1 MNVLTV
7 LTAAAAL
14 SPILGSWHGELK
26 ISPQTSLNIV
36 LHFQNDSTATL
47 DSPDQGATGIPANL
61 LHLSADSVSVAV
73 PQIAMTY
80 RGRLNAGK
88 LVGTFS
94 QGGLSLPLEMDPG
107 ELKLD
112 RPQTPQPPFPYS
124 TRECYIEIPTDSTT
138 LAATLTLPDNYNADT
153 PAMLLISGS
162 GAQNRDEELF
172 GHKPF
177 AVLADRLARAGI
189 ASLRYDDRGTGQTV
203 SAHTDV
209 TTARLTLDA
218 AEALDFLRRQGFR
231 KTGVLGHSEGG
242 MIAFLMA
249 ADSSLKARP
258 DFIVTLGAPAL
269 DGTSVV
275 LDQME
280 SGLKT
285 LGATS
290 ADIEQFKGV
299 MWQTLGSFSRG
310 DGTDLTAIFDSAR
323 PGRTSTSFL
332 MNAVYDQTRQ
342 TLPGMDSQ
350 WMRYFLALDP
360 ASAISKT
367 HCPAL
372 VLYGEKDTQV
382 RPSLHRPLMEKLAPS
397 ADIRTYPGLNHL
409 MQPCE
414 TGTAEEYPRIAITI
428 DEQVLSDIASG
439 ILQMAK

>member
-1 MNVLTV
+1 MTVLTV

-26 ISPQTSLNIV
+26 ISPQTALNIV
-36 LHFQNDSTATL
+36 LNFPNDSTATL
-47 DSPDQGATGIPANL
+47 DSPDQGVTDIPANL
-61 LHLSADSVSVAV
+61 LYLSADSVSMAV

-80 RGRLNAGK
+80 RGRLHDDK

-94 QGGLSLPLEMDPG
+94 QGGLSLPLELNRG

-124 TRECYIEIPTDSTT
+124 TRECSIEIPADSTV

-153 PAMLLISGS
+153 PAILFISGS

-189 ASLRYDDRGTGQTV
+189 ASLRYDDRGAGQTV

-218 AEALDFLRRQGFR
+218 AEALDFLRRQGF
-231 KTGVLGHSEGG
+231 KKAGVLGHSEGG

-249 ADSSLKARP
+249 ADGSLKAQP
-258 DFIVTLGAPAL
+258 DFIVTLGAPSL
-269 DGTSVV
+269 DGTTVI

-280 SGLKT
+280 SRLKT
-285 LGATS
+285 LGAT
-290 ADIEQFKGV
+290 ADDIKLFEKV
-299 MWQTLGSFSRG
+299 MRLTLDSYSRANYAELTTG
-310 DGTDLTAIFDSAR
+310 FDGAR
-323 PGRTSTSFL
+323 PGRASVSPL

-342 TLPGMDSQ
+342 TLPGMNTE
-350 WMRYFLALDP
+350 WMRYFLTLDP
-360 ASAISKT
+360 ASAIKKT

-382 RPSLHRPLMEKLAPS
+382 RPALHRPLMKKLIPK
-397 ADIRTYPGLNHL
+397 ADIRTYRGLNHL

-414 TGTAEEYPRIAITI
+414 SGTAEEYPRISITI
-428 DEQVLSDIASG
+428 DDQVLADIAAG
-439 ILQMAK
+439 ILKMAK